1 MIKRILSTRFVRLVS
16 PIVVLLAIL
25 TALAAVYSMVNAEQ
39 DYPVGENASELGVIE
54 YRVEHNKDLT
64 TVYFSHTEKDKS
76 GKLIIRPDTTDN
88 SVSLDLSQENGQAI
102 SIRWSPGSGEFTL
115 KDDKSRSAHFVF
127 VEKGWVADNAESQK
141 ILETYTENVKLT
153 GAIFADF
160 DSEKEEIDSQSIA
173 QPEVTPCEGQNQTS
187 ISCPCYGVKVRGD
200 CYKTTRSEACRC
212 ATNRANVKCW
222 NQWCIGCC
230 EFVGPDCDCA
240 CLIEDY
246 FCACGRGGW
255 SCSGPCH

>member
-1 MIKRILSTRFVRLVS
+1 MI
-16 PIVVLLAIL
+16 VLLAIL
-25 TALAAVYSMVNAEQ
+25 TALTVVYSIKAQQ
-39 DYPVGENASELGVIE
+39 DFPVGENASELGVIE
-54 YRVEHNKDLT
+54 YRVEHNEDIT
-64 TVYFSHTEKDKS
+64 TVYFRHTEKEKS
-76 GKLIIRPDTTDN
+76 GKLTIRPDQTGN
-88 SVSLDLSQENGQAI
+88 SISLDLSQENGQMI
-102 SIRWSPGSGEFTL
+102 SINWSPGSGEFTL

-127 VEKGWVADNAESQK
+127 VEKEWVADNAESQK
-141 ILETYTENVKLT
+141 MLETYAESVKLA

-160 DSEKEEIDSQSIA
+160 DSAKKEKIDSQSTTQSQA
-173 QPEVTPCEGQNQTS
+173 TSCVEGKNQTS
-187 ISCPCYGVKVRGD
+187 VSCPCYGVKVRGD